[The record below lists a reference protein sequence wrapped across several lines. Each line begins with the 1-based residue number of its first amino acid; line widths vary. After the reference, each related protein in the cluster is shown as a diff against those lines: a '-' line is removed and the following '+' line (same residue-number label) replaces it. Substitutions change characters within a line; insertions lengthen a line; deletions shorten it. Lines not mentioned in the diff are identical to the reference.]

1 MITYDYTRRGGPSK
15 LSYLYT
21 GRNGESPKDYRKIV
35 ILFHK
40 YEYFTEALIYSTIIL
55 SLMDVY

>member
-1 MITYDYTRRGGPSK
+1 MITGGEEGLQVIISEYRG
-15 LSYLYT
+15 
-21 GRNGESPKDYRKIV
+21 NGGSPKDYRKIV

>member
-1 MITYDYTRRGGPSK
+1 MITSDYRRRGGFNK
-15 LSYLYT
+15 LLYLNT
-21 GRNGESPKDYRKIV
+21 KGMGESPKDYRKIV